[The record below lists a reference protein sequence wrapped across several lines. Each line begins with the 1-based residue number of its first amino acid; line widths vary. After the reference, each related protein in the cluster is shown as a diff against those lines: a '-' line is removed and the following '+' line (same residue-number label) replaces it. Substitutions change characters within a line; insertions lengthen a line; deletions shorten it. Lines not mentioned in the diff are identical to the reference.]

1 VEHQGSRYLGQ
12 WGTPEPVHVV
22 EALRVAAEVRADE
35 AEARAAASEVRAA
48 ASEARANAADAS
60 AAALAD
66 TTAAAEAR
74 ALTAEHLLVE
84 TRASRSWQLTAPLR
98 RLADLARRIR

>member
-35 AEARAAASEVRAA
+35 AEARAAAAQQRAI
-48 ASEARANAADAS
+48 
-60 AAALAD
+60 
-66 TTAAAEAR
+66 AAEDQLGDMR
-74 ALTAEHLLVE
+74 S
-84 TRASRSWQLTAPLR
+84 SRSWRFTSPGR
-98 RLADLARRIR
+98 RLGGLVRRHLR